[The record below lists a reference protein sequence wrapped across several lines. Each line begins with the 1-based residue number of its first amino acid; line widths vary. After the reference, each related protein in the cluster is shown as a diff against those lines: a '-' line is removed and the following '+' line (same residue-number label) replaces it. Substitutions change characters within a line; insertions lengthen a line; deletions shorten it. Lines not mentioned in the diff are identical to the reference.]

1 MKQIITIRRT
11 ELRTIE
17 LEVPQA
23 LTGATLTA
31 EVNSALRGVGAP
43 GFGRVTRHEVGSW
56 AVTKAEPSG
65 DAPQRRGGKT
75 RRGH

>member
-17 LEVPQA
+17 LEVPQP
-23 LTGATLTA
+23 LTGETLTA

-43 GFGRVTRHEVGSW
+43 GFGNTTRHEVGAW
-56 AVTKAEPSG
+56 VVAKAEPSG
-65 DAPQRRGGKT
+65 DAPQRKS
-75 RRGH
+75 RRRS